1 MSEQV
6 LKQYQELIESGSRLV
21 PLGGFDFSGY
31 NARLQNKY
39 LEWRKACLELL
50 ELSGPIGFPYKNKI
64 LNDHNGGFFY
74 QASAQLIQ
82 NCMKELHDKL
92 KASPELVTTLSPAAS
107 PAGVSGSTS
116 ETSGVRVLKPP
127 PKKSPAAPASPA
139 GFQAPP
145 ATSVQTDAGANK
157 VYVIGEKDDP
167 LRIQLDQFL
176 GEIGLEEVPLD
187 RQKGQ
192 MLALDSLQER
202 SDIKYAF
209 FVINPEDLEYA
220 MFELG
225 HFVGK
230 LGKGRVC
237 ALHMS
242 DVNFPKNIPGV
253 TSKSIVVRLEE
264 ASLGLMKELKALGFK
279 III

>member
-6 LKQYQELIESGSRLV
+6 LKRYQELIESGSQLV

-82 NCMKELHDKL
+82 NCMKELHEKL
-92 KASPELVTTLSPAAS
+92 KASPELVTTPSPSAAQTNR
-107 PAGVSGSTS
+107 STSSS

-127 PKKSPAAPASPA
+127 PKKPQASPGPAPAQQASPA
-139 GFQAPP
+139 SAGQA
-145 ATSVQTDAGANK
+145 TDNK

-167 LRIQLDQFL
+167 LRIQLEQFISD
-176 GEIGLEEVPLD
+176 IGLEKVPLD

-202 SDIKYAF
+202 PDVKYAF
-209 FVINPEDLEYA
+209 FVINPEDLEYT

-253 TSKSIVVRLEE
+253 TAKSIVVRLEE

-279 III
+279 ISI

>member
-6 LKQYQELIESGSRLV
+6 LKRYQELIESGSQLV
-21 PLGGFDFSGY
+21 PMGGFDFSGY
-31 NARLQNKY
+31 NARLQKNY

-74 QASAQLIQ
+74 QSSAQLIQ
-82 NCMKELHDKL
+82 NCLKELHDKL
-92 KASPELVTTLSPAAS
+92 KASPELAASLSSPASQPGA
-107 PAGVSGSTS
+107 PGTQT

-127 PKKSPAAPASPA
+127 PKKPQAAPAPTVPQRAPA
-139 GFQAPP
+139 ASAGP
-145 ATSVQTDAGANK
+145 ATDNR

-167 LRIQLDQFL
+167 LRIQLEQFL
-176 GEIGLEEVPLD
+176 TEIGLDKVPLD

-202 SDIKYAF
+202 SDVKYAF
-209 FVINPEDLEYA
+209 FVINPEDLQYA

-230 LGKGRVC
+230 LGNGRVC

-253 TSKSIVVRLEE
+253 SAKSIVVRLEE

-279 III
+279 ISI

>member
-6 LKQYQELIESGSRLV
+6 LKRYEELINTGAQLV

-39 LEWRKACLELL
+39 LDWRKACLELL
-50 ELSGPIGFPYKNKI
+50 EQTGPIGFSYKNKI
-64 LNDHNGGFFY
+64 MNDHNSGFFF
-74 QASAQLIQ
+74 QSSAQLIQ
-82 NCMKELHDKL
+82 NCMKELFDKL
-92 KASPELVTTLSPAAS
+92 KASPDLVTEQQSGAS
-107 PAGVSGSTS
+107 QATASASSGESA
-116 ETSGVRVLKPP
+116 GVRVLKPP
-127 PKKSPAAPASPA
+127 PKKPQPPSAPTTPAQATTASAPQQAS
-139 GFQAPP
+139 G
-145 ATSVQTDAGANK
+145 GNK

-167 LRIQLDQFL
+167 LRVQLDEFL
-176 GEIGLEEVPLD
+176 AEIGLEEIPLD
-187 RQKGQ
+187 RQKGK
-192 MLALDSLQER
+192 MLALDALQELA
-202 SDIKYAF
+202 DVKYAF

-242 DVNFPKNIPGV
+242 DVNFPKNVPGV
-253 TSKSIVVRLEE
+253 AIKSIVVKLEE
-264 ASLGLMKELKALGFK
+264 ASLGMMKELKALGFK
-279 III
+279 ISI